1 MGEYIQ
7 NLPADLW
14 VGQAGSRD
22 MFHSVSIL
30 SLQDEER
37 IKAVDGVKEVAS
49 FSGRQLLF
57 RIKGEEVPTYIVGY
71 DVARGVGGPLR
82 VIEGKDRPSKGEII
96 IDTVLAK
103 NKKIRMGDTLKI
115 GEEEEFRVSGISE
128 GGNVILYQYSFIIK
142 EDAER
147 LFKLENVTNYF
158 LITLESDAD
167 RMAVAKKIEEAV
179 AGVNVF
185 TKEAFVNKNSEIIR
199 ETFLPIIL
207 VLSLIGF
214 AVGVMV
220 IGLMIFTATIE
231 KSREYG
237 VLKAI
242 GFKNRQ
248 LYILVVEQA
257 LILSSVG
264 YAIGVVFAL
273 GTSVVLGEFIAEF
286 VTYFRIS
293 DVAAVF
299 GASILMAVF
308 AAYVPARKIAR
319 INPAEV
325 FKS

>member
-1 MGEYIQ
+1 MISIAVKNLFQGKTRFAISVAGVAFSVLLILVLEALYQGWNNRMGEYIQ

-37 IKAVDGVKEVAS
+37 IKAIEGVKETAS
-49 FSGRQLLF
+49 FSGRQLLL
-57 RIKGEEVPTYIVGY
+57 RIKGEEVPAFIVGY
-71 DVARGVGGPLR
+71 DVARGVGGPVR
-82 VIEGKDRPSKGEII
+82 VVEGKDRPSKGEII

-103 NKKIRMGDTLKI
+103 NKKIRIGDTLNI
-115 GEEEEFRVSGISE
+115 GEEEFRVSGISA
-128 GGNVILYQYSFIIK
+128 GGNLISYQYSFITR

-147 LFKLENVTNYF
+147 LFRLENVTNYF
-158 LITLESDAD
+158 LITLENDAD

-185 TKEAFVNKNSEIIR
+185 TKEAFVNKNTEIIR

-207 VLSLIGF
+207 VLVVIGF
-214 AVGVMV
+214 VVGVMV

-248 LYILVVEQA
+248 LYWLVVEQA
-257 LILSSVG
+257 FIVSGVG
-264 YAIGVVFAL
+264 
-273 GTSVVLGEFIAEF
+273 
-286 VTYFRIS
+286 
-293 DVAAVF
+293 
-299 GASILMAVF
+299 
-308 AAYVPARKIAR
+308 
-319 INPAEV
+319 
-325 FKS
+325 